1 MQYASKVN
9 LTHPLLSP
17 PYFVSNTT
25 ATHGTSSSHGYGL
38 RLRYWLQLPM
48 ELRLRMVMDFASAV
62 VGCIGNNVQERLK
75 RDYRLHEQPSV
86 EEEPSAILTK
96 RTKLDEKFN
105 ATKSSSELLPSTNV
119 QYTSTIP
126 NSNDVKTKELEAD
139 EEIKFDIM
147 NVSMELN
154 REPTV
159 KSVVINYGALLV
171 MSVPHLVNN
180 WLAEIMD
187 YGNAGL
193 NRMIALMFN
202 DLYYNIPE
210 VAPSKLSEEEHCDM
224 FIYPLTRLFR
234 GSEKEY
240 ELRLNRANAGSKTRP
255 DLSCI
260 VNDVLILNSEFKP
273 QYDGLYRSWP
283 FLTTKLVIDKATIPL
298 AEFAISHFV
307 ALEERVEKIAKDFK
321 YRSSQFTPPA
331 QMSFVRKLPDSPQ
344 VKMLLQ

>member
-1 MQYASKVN
+1 TQLREINKQ
-9 LTHPLLSP
+9 
-17 PYFVSNTT
+17 
-25 ATHGTSSSHGYGL
+25 GTEEEKKNAI
-38 RLRYWLQLPM
+38 RLESQFNLPM
-48 ELRLRMVMDFASAV
+48 EIRLRMVMDFASAETGINRQFMV
-62 VGCIGNNVQERLK
+62 EYRLVALAIMFKKRPK

-86 EEEPSAILTK
+86 EEETSAIPTK

-119 QYTSTIP
+119 QQTSNIP

-139 EEIKFDIM
+139 EEIKFDLV

-159 KSVVINYGALLV
+159 KWEVGCIRFWQYQKDVFQKVSFVINYGALLA
-171 MSVPHLVNN
+171 MSVPHRTPLPPEISSSLRDTASKQLVGGDVF
-180 WLAEIMD
+180 MD
-187 YGNAGL
+187 CGNAGL

-210 VAPSKLSEEEHCDM
+210 VVPSKLSEEEHCDM
-224 FIYPLTRLFR
+224 FIYPITRSFR

-260 VNDVLILNSEFKP
+260 VNDVPILNPDFKP
-273 QYDGLYRSWP
+273 LDCTPLQR
-283 FLTTKLVIDKATIPL
+283 KRID
-298 AEFAISHFV
+298 
-307 ALEERVEKIAKDFK
+307 
-321 YRSSQFTPPA
+321 
-331 QMSFVRKLPDSPQ
+331 
-344 VKMLLQ
+344 